1 MWKPRGLRARFAG
14 LARDAVEARGGSVI
28 ELRGDEALAVF
39 LSPKQAVRAAVELV
53 AVCEEEVGAN
63 PDLPLLIGVGIDA
76 GAAVP
81 VEEGFRGAALNT
93 AARLCSQAAAGEVL
107 ITTALVERVGEV
119 RGIRFAPHGA
129 AELKGFEAPVELME
143 ARMVER
149 LAIAP
154 DRPSARQAPAALP
167 AELEIDSPLAGRE
180 NELAWLRGTWRQVAR
195 GRGRVLVVSGPSG
208 MGKTRVAAELA
219 AFAGSA
225 GALVVYAGAGGTAA
239 AVGGA
244 GLRSSL
250 ESSAPA
256 LLVLDDFDATAEV
269 LAPQL
274 AAALAEI
281 ENGPTLVLCLLH
293 NVDLGPEVQELLSAV
308 DGRGDGL
315 RRLEPVD
322 SDAIRTIAGLYA
334 KNDVDSVP
342 LESIARASG
351 GRARAG
357 ARADERVGAA
367 GGNEASGCGCGVPRS

>member
-1 MWKPRGLRARFAG
+1 MLLPSSRLLPR
-14 LARDAVEARGGSVI
+14 
-28 ELRGDEALAVF
+28 
-39 LSPKQAVRAAVELV
+39 
-53 AVCEEEVGAN
+53 
-63 PDLPLLIGVGIDA
+63 
-76 GAAVP
+76 
-81 VEEGFRGAALNT
+81 
-93 AARLCSQAAAGEVL
+93 
-107 ITTALVERVGEV
+107 
-119 RGIRFAPHGA
+119 
-129 AELKGFEAPVELME
+129 
-143 ARMVER
+143 
-149 LAIAP
+149 
-154 DRPSARQAPAALP
+154 
-167 AELEIDSPLAGRE
+167 
-180 NELAWLRGTWRQVAR
+180 
-195 GRGRVLVVSGPSG
+195 
-208 MGKTRVAAELA
+208 
-219 AFAGSA
+219 SA

-351 GRARAG
+351 GVPAQVHELMSAWAQQEATRRLAAAAEFLAAERRHRSADLAFANNAIGLKLGRLYSGEANAELEQGEAPYKGLASFEESDAALFFGREQLIGELAARTVGSGLLAV
-357 ARADERVGAA
+357 VGASGA
-367 GGNEASGCGCGVPRS
+367 GSRR